1 MGECGVKPPSGD
13 DLHRVDGMPQVARH
27 HEEVVGLAIASGFVG
42 GDHSAVDEPEPAG
55 FLEVVG
61 GAVPVAPDD
70 PWALSKVEESCGAM
84 EQVGV
89 GFGSRADHVVEVDR
103 SEVEASA
110 HDRSEFAE

>member
-1 MGECGVKPPSGD
+1 
-13 DLHRVDGMPQVARH
+13 MPQVARD
-27 HEEVVGLAIASGFVG
+27 HEKIVGLAIASGFVG
-42 GDHSAVDEPEPAG
+42 GDHGAVNKSEPPG

-70 PWALSKVEESCGAM
+70 PWALSEVEERCGAM

-110 HDRSEFAE
+110 HDCSEFAE